1 MTLSGILNLSDL
13 FEYTPHRFK
22 RTGKRNDI
30 FVATKFGFTVDPNR
44 PLNASPEYVKQ
55 ACESSLKR
63 LGVSCIDLYYVHR
76 ADPTV
81 PIEVRYTIHNIYIN
95 FQSPHLYSSPE
106 NRWRHG

>member
-1 MTLSGILNLSDL
+1 MDASCIVNKFYTYLI
-13 FEYTPHRFK
+13 FEYTYRFK
-22 RTGKRNDI
+22 RSGKRNDI

-81 PIEVRYTIHNIYIN
+81 PIEVRIPPTKLYKIH
-95 FQSPHLYSSPE
+95 HL
-106 NRWRHG
+106 N